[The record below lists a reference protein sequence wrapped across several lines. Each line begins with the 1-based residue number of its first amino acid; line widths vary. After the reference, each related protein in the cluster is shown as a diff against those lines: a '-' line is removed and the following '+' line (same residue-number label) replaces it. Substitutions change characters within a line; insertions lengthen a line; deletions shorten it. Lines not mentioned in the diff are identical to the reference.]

1 MLVTKV
7 TLKNYGVY
15 RDQHEFNFKTEPNKP
30 IILIGGT
37 NGAGKT
43 TLFESIL
50 LCLYGQSFFGK
61 KSTRKSYEKFLSN
74 KIHRYL
80 GTPVS
85 ADHASIIVDFKF
97 YHNGKEEEYSVD
109 RTWRNED
116 GKIIENLTITKDGKV
131 LEFTDESQWQSFI
144 EELIPHGIAQLFFFD
159 GEKIVTIAEENTAD
173 MQIKESFDSLLGLDL
188 IEQLHSD
195 LKVHMLR
202 NMKDGYKE
210 IQIEHDAKLKEK
222 GEIEDEIAFFQEKLV
237 QKEAAIDQ
245 ISKDIDERESK
256 ISKIGGGF
264 ATKRG
269 ELNLQKA
276 LLGAKNTA
284 SENNLRTIL
293 AQSTPFGLIP
303 NLIKEVKEQLVLDE
317 RILRSK
323 FEDEISSEKF
333 KQLESQLESDTDW
346 KKIDVKTRTA
356 LTSKISKLF
365 ESKGSKK
372 ERGLF
377 NLTQIDS
384 ANLLNII
391 ENDIPTSI
399 ANLKTETEIYREI
412 HEKLEKVDAALVS
425 APKDDELG
433 PLVSEL
439 SSLNEERGSLIAEKN
454 HLEQQLSSKQSYLK
468 LLKTNLRN
476 ILAAKFRDKD
486 AETQEELVTK
496 IQTVLDE
503 YATKLK
509 EKKLVLLEEYLLDAI
524 QQVMHKK
531 DFIQHVSVDKET
543 FNITLYRKNK
553 DPFPMDLL
561 SKGEKQMLATA
572 VLWALAKTSGKPL
585 PFMIDTPLARLDL
598 EHRDNL
604 VEKFYP
610 FASHQVLIFSTNS
623 EIEGPEY
630 VKLLPHITRSYAMTY
645 QPEKGKTEVT
655 EGYFWNKKG
664 EKIASV

>member
-1 MLVTKV
+1 
-7 TLKNYGVY
+7 
-15 RDQHEFNFKTEPNKP
+15 
-30 IILIGGT
+30 
-37 NGAGKT
+37 
-43 TLFESIL
+43 
-50 LCLYGQSFFGK
+50 
-61 KSTRKSYEKFLSN
+61 
-74 KIHRYL
+74 
-80 GTPVS
+80 
-85 ADHASIIVDFKF
+85 
-97 YHNGKEEEYSVD
+97 
-109 RTWRNED
+109 
-116 GKIIENLTITKDGKV
+116 
-131 LEFTDESQWQSFI
+131 
-144 EELIPHGIAQLFFFD
+144 
-159 GEKIVTIAEENTAD
+159 
-173 MQIKESFDSLLGLDL
+173 
-188 IEQLHSD
+188 
-195 LKVHMLR
+195 
-202 NMKDGYKE
+202 
-210 IQIEHDAKLKEK
+210 
-222 GEIEDEIAFFQEKLV
+222 
-237 QKEAAIDQ
+237 
-245 ISKDIDERESK
+245 
-256 ISKIGGGF
+256 KIGGGF

-439 SSLNEERGSLIAEKN
+439 SSLNEE
-454 HLEQQLSSKQSYLK
+454 
-468 LLKTNLRN
+468 
-476 ILAAKFRDKD
+476 
-486 AETQEELVTK
+486 
-496 IQTVLDE
+496 
-503 YATKLK
+503 
-509 EKKLVLLEEYLLDAI
+509 KLVLLEEYLLDAI